1 VRRPTYCSAKI
12 VSAVDRH
19 DSALLDTSV
28 VIDLEVIPER
38 LLPVRS
44 AIAAV
49 TLAELGAGPHTTND
63 RIERARRLGRLQTVE
78 ASFDPLPFDS
88 AAARGYAY
96 LVGLVVAAG
105 QNPRPR
111 RIDLMIAAT
120 ALSNHL
126 PLYTRNPRD
135 FAAVRGEVETIA
147 V

>member
-1 VRRPTYCSAKI
+1 MSAE
-12 VSAVDRH
+12 RH
-19 DSALLDTSV
+19 ASGLLDTSV
-28 VIDLEVIPER
+28 VIDLEVIPEL

-49 TLAELGAGPHTTND
+49 TLAELGAGTHTTND
-63 RIERARRLGRLQTVE
+63 RIERARRLGRLQVVE
-78 ASFDPLPFDS
+78 TSYDPLPFDS
-88 AAARGYAY
+88 AAARSYAY

-120 ALSNHL
+120 AQSNRL
-126 PLYTRNPRD
+126 PLYTRNPKD
-135 FAAVRGEVETIA
+135 FAAVCCEVETIA